1 MCYFTLLTNFELFVT
16 GIPTLQYYLLESTV
30 THAIL
35 VPVPVYTVLKALIP
49 EPFEVYGTG
58 MSRDFRPPIFVHESS
73 ADLL

>member
-1 MCYFTLLTNFELFVT
+1 MCYFTLLTNFELFDN
-16 GIPTLQYYLLESTV
+16 GIPTLQYDLLESTV

-35 VPVPVYTVLKALIP
+35 VPVYTVLKALIP

>member
-1 MCYFTLLTNFELFVT
+1 MCYFTLLTNFELFDN

-58 MSRDFRPPIFVHESS
+58 TRSRFN
-73 ADLL
+73 